1 MIVERKMLPFSG
13 LGQET
18 VVRPAVSYQ
27 EAFDAAF
34 STCAAML
41 GEGEC
46 RRMMGYIPFLCPPP
60 AKRPIYTHPIFWLA
74 LGLIGGK
81 VFS

>member
-1 MIVERKMLPFSG
+1 MIVQRKGLPFSG

-41 GEGEC
+41 GEEEC
-46 RRMMGYIPFLCPPP
+46 RRMMGYIPSRVHRLQSDPYT
-60 AKRPIYTHPIFWLA
+60 PIRSSGSLW
-74 LGLIGGK
+74 GL
-81 VFS
+81 